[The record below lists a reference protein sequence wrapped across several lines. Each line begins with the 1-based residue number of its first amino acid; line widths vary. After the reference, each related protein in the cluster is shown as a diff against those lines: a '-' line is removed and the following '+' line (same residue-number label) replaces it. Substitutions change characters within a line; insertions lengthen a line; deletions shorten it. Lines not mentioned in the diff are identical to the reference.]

1 MFLGHHFVKNIV
13 TITIAVLS
21 VFCTSCTNYTGI
33 TEMTYHGPAVCR
45 GAGGMVEESHGIPI
59 WSGGTPDRKYHVL
72 CGIEFEWIE
81 DGTETAS
88 KKYLE
93 AVATVIYMARAK
105 GAHAMINIGFESKTI
120 GHRQTIPIK
129 ANKQYFQLIQY
140 L

>member
-1 MFLGHHFVKNIV
+1 VKN
-13 TITIAVLS
+13 TISIIIAVFS
-21 VFCTSCTNYTGI
+21 IFCTSCRSYTDI
-33 TEMTYHGPAVCR
+33 TEMAYHGPAVCR
-45 GAGGMVEESHGIPI
+45 GGGGMVEESHGIPI

-72 CGIEFEWIE
+72 CGIEFDWIE

-93 AVATVIYMARAK
+93 AVATVIYIARAK
-105 GAHAMINIGFESKTI
+105 GAHAMISIGLESKTI